1 MFLTFISVFIWQGT
15 PEEEHTDSA
24 MASEGEEGEGD
35 DDKKEEEEEKAKP
48 QVAPLSQ
55 PLLIGSS
62 SGFIETTV
70 KIKQN
75 DMLPGPKVHEA
86 LSCTP
91 RNAKTQLLS
100 QADFSL
106 FSFSPI
112 LSWSWMGKWAV
123 STCCCLLIK

>member
-1 MFLTFISVFIWQGT
+1 
-15 PEEEHTDSA
+15 

-35 DDKKEEEEEKAKP
+35 DDKEEEEEGEKAKP

-55 PLLIGSS
+55 PLLIGSC

-75 DMLPGPKVHEA
+75 DMLPGPKVRAA

-91 RNAKTQLLS
+91 RNAKKLLS

-106 FSFSPI
+106 FSFSAGVGWESGLCPHA
-112 LSWSWMGKWAV
+112 AV
-123 STCCCLLIK
+123 S

>member
-1 MFLTFISVFIWQGT
+1 MWRRKCSWLSSLSSFVFIWQGT

-35 DDKKEEEEEKAKP
+35 DDKKEEEGEKAKP

-86 LSCTP
+86 LMHTKKCKNTTTVSGW
-91 RNAKTQLLS
+91 LLS
-100 QADFSL
+100 L
-106 FSFSPI
+106 FF
-112 LSWSWMGKWAV
+112 LSDS
-123 STCCCLLIK
+123 